1 MTTLERVCH
10 EAKAAGRVL
19 ARLSAHQKAVA
30 LEEMA
35 DALERRAYE
44 ILRENEQDVAQ
55 AKRER
60 TPPYSVDRL
69 FLDEDRIADL
79 AAGMRNVAALP
90 DPVGQVDHGWR
101 MANGL
106 RVSRMRVPFGV
117 IAVVYESR
125 PYVATDAAAL
135 CLASGNAVILRGSRS
150 ARRSNRILA
159 EVMAGALIEAG
170 LPQAA
175 VSLLGT
181 DDDELLALVR
191 MERDVD
197 LVIARGG
204 EALREMLAEHAR
216 VPVLA
221 ATSGNNHVYVDA
233 GADLGMAL
241 KIAVNAKVQRP
252 GVNNSAE
259 TLLVHREVAEAFLP
273 RVLRALRAQGV
284 EVRVSRAGL
293 EALGEEERK
302 GVAEATEAD
311 FATEFLSLVMAVRV
325 VDSLDEAV
333 THIERHGSGHSEA
346 IVTASLASA
355 TEFQTAVDAAC
366 VYVNASTRFT
376 DGGEFGMGA
385 EIANSTGK
393 LHARGPIGLTELTTI
408 KYLVT
413 GDGQVR

>member
-1 MTTLERVCH
+1 
-10 EAKAAGRVL
+10 
-19 ARLSAHQKAVA
+19 
-30 LEEMA
+30 
-35 DALERRAYE
+35 
-44 ILRENEQDVAQ
+44 
-55 AKRER
+55 
-60 TPPYSVDRL
+60 
-69 FLDEDRIADL
+69 
-79 AAGMRNVAALP
+79 MRKVAALP

-170 LPQAA
+170 VPQAA

-181 DDDELLALVR
+181 DEDELLALVR

-204 EALREMLAEHAR
+204 DALRETLAEHAR

-233 GADLGMAL
+233 ERRPRDGPEDRR
-241 KIAVNAKVQRP
+241 QRQGPAAGGEQLRRDAP
-252 GVNNSAE
+252 GPPGGG
-259 TLLVHREVAEAFLP
+259 REAFLP
-273 RVLRALRAQGV
+273 QVLRALRAQGV
-284 EVRVSRAGL
+284 EVRVSKAGL
-293 EALGEEERK
+293 EALGEEQRK

-333 THIERHGSGHSEA
+333 AHIDRHGSGHSEA
-346 IVTASLASA
+346 IVTASLAA
-355 TEFQTAVDAAC
+355 AAEFQTAVDAAC